1 MYRNIRNPG
10 IRYLKWGAAL
20 FAYLFIF
27 LLNAEAAPALDK
39 PFMITQP
46 DGTVILAK
54 NKGDE
59 WLNWTENAAGFPI
72 AQASDN
78 YWYIVQSF
86 VGNTPVLSG
95 IRADAPF
102 VSSVMKKARPTLPSV
117 RSMPLRPPSAAG
129 QAVAKA
135 GPFGRFADR
144 VLFILVEFRNQRHKT
159 PPQAW
164 ARKLKE
170 IRKYYR
176 TVSYRNVSLA
186 PARETFG
193 RRNDGIV
200 GWLKLPMNH
209 PNTRNNT
216 GLKNQLLAK
225 KAILAANRYVN
236 FAAYDKNKDGYVDSN
251 ELAIVVIAAGYE
263 AAYAN
268 IPRSVWGHAWA
279 INRAPKVDGVTVGAY
294 WNGLLGYAQFG
305 ELHGTKRSNHQATL
319 GIMVHELGH
328 LIFAWPDLYDYDNS
342 SSGIGAFGLMS
353 AGNWGMTSRDKWAGQ
368 TPVSPTGW
376 SKLQRGWVKPAAA
389 TKGRKRLV
397 AAGARTANKFN
408 TVLKLGVSASGKE
421 YFVVENRQ
429 DQGYDR
435 GFERWF
441 GPRFK
446 GGLVIYH
453 VDDNMTVNTND
464 RHRWVDV
471 EEADGTPMGK
481 TQGALTDMWSTMPGS
496 ATTFNA
502 KTIPNSNYYNGSPSG
517 VSISNISAPKT
528 NMTLMLN

>member
-1 MYRNIRNPG
+1 MYRTLMHAG
-10 IRYLKWGAAL
+10 IKRCLKGCFVL
-20 FAYLFIF
+20 LGCFF
-27 LLNAEAAPALDK
+27 LHQLNANAAPALDQ
-39 PFMITQP
+39 PFTVMQP
-46 DGTVILAK
+46 DGTIIVAK
-54 NKGDE
+54 SRGDE

-72 AQASDN
+72 AQAPDN

-86 VGNTPVLSG
+86 VGNKPILSG
-95 IRADAPF
+95 IRADAPI
-102 VSSVMKKARPTLPSV
+102 VPSVMQKVRPTSSLS
-117 RSMPLRPPSAAG
+117 RSISLRPQLAAG
-129 QAVAKA
+129 PAAAKA
-135 GPFGRFADR
+135 GPVGRFADR
-144 VLFILVEFRNQRHKT
+144 VLFILVEFKNQRHKT

-164 ARKLKE
+164 ARKLRE
-170 IRKYYR
+170 IRNYYR
-176 TVSYRNVSLA
+176 TVSYKNVSLA

-193 RRNDGIV
+193 KRNDGIV

-236 FAAYDKNKDGYVDSN
+236 FAAYDKNRDGYVDSN
-251 ELAIVVIAAGYE
+251 ELAVVIIAAGYE

-279 INRAPKVDGVTVGAY
+279 ISRPPKVDGVTVGAY

-305 ELHGTKRSNHQATL
+305 ELHGTRKVNHQATL

-353 AGNWGMTSRDKWAGQ
+353 AGNWGMKAQDKWAGQ

-376 SKLQRGWVKPAAA
+376 SKLQRGWVKPGAT

-453 VDDNMTVNTND
+453 VDDNMTSNTND

-471 EEADGTPMGK
+471 EEADGTPMGR
-481 TQGALTDMWSTMPGS
+481 TLGSLTDMWSTNS
-496 ATTFNA
+496 STTFNGQ
-502 KTIPNSNYYNGSPSG
+502 TNPNSNYYNGTPSG

-528 NMTLMLN
+528 NMTLRLN